1 MTPLPDAPSRCF
13 LYRARATTPRHR
25 GRVAAYLVEP
35 LDEAAVVVRIASLGL
50 VGPRFAPRHGARGA
64 FAAIGGWS
72 VSAGGRHERV
82 RLAATPRGRTDAV
95 VVETGVD
102 PVTSRF
108 SGARSTN

>member
-50 VGPRFAPRHGARGA
+50 VGPRFAPRRGARGA

-72 VSAGGRHERV
+72 VSAGGRHLRV
-82 RLAATPRGRTDAV
+82 RLATPRARADAV

-108 SGARSTN
+108 SGVRSTN